1 MEKNTATN
9 TNIQKVEKRTGRKR
23 RNGERRNGGRKSG
36 LMERQSG
43 NGWFFIAPWLI
54 GFVYFFAVPLVKSL
68 YYTFTKITI
77 TNDGLE
83 FQWVGS
89 ENYLTAFTVDPD
101 FVRAIFSSI
110 GSIIYQVPII
120 VFFSLFIALILKQ
133 DFHGKTL
140 MRSIFFLPVIISSG
154 VVITILKENVF
165 ATGAGQTSSLFQTG
179 VITELLVK
187 SGMGM
192 PLVKMITTTVGQ
204 IFDLTWRS
212 GVQILLLLSALHNI
226 PDSMYEAARMEG
238 ATEWET
244 FWKITFVLISPTLI
258 MTIIYSIIDYFT
270 DYSNK
275 VMRMIVTYVNQGR
288 YEYSTTISI
297 IYFAVVLLLILF
309 ADKVLSKRAY
319 SAVN

>member
-1 MEKNTATN
+1 MQQEGSVMEKNKIINKKNNAVHYSG
-9 TNIQKVEKRTGRKR
+9 KKKEKK
-23 RNGERRNGGRKSG
+23 RKSG
-36 LMERQSG
+36 LMERQSR
-43 NGWFFIAPWLI
+43 NGWFFIAPWLV
-54 GFVYFFAVPLVKSL
+54 GFVYFFAIPLLKSL
-68 YYTFTKITI
+68 YYTFTKISI
-77 TNDGLE
+77 TNDGLQ
-83 FQWVGS
+83 FQFAGLQ
-89 ENYLTAFTVDPD
+89 NYLTAFTVDPD
-101 FVRAIFSSI
+101 FIRAIAASI
-110 GSIIYQVPII
+110 GNIIYQVPII
-120 VFFSLFIALILKQ
+120 VFFSLFIAMILKQ

-165 ATGAGQTSSLFQTG
+165 AGSAGQSVTLFQTG

-192 PLVKMITTTVGQ
+192 PIVKMITTTVGAV
-204 IFDLTWRS
+204 FDLTWRS
-212 GVQILLLLSALHNI
+212 GVQILLLLSALHTI

-244 FWKITFVLISPTLI
+244 FWKITFVLISPTLV

-275 VMRMIVTYVNQGR
+275 VMRMIVTYVNQGK

-297 IYFAVVLLLILF
+297 IYFAIVLLLILF
-309 ADKVLSKRAY
+309 VDKVLSKRAY

>member
-1 MEKNTATN
+1 MQQEGNIMEKNKISNKNDSVQHTG
-9 TNIQKVEKRTGRKR
+9 EKKTKTR
-23 RNGERRNGGRKSG
+23 RCG
-36 LMERQSG
+36 LMERQSR
-43 NGWFFIAPWLI
+43 NGWFFIAPWLL
-54 GFVYFFAVPLVKSL
+54 GFFYFFAIPLLKSL
-68 YYTFTKITI
+68 YYTFTKISI
-77 TNDGLE
+77 TNDGLQ
-83 FQWVGS
+83 FQFAGLQ
-89 ENYLTAFTVDPD
+89 NYLTAFTVDPD
-101 FVRAIFSSI
+101 FIRAIAASI

-120 VFFSLFIALILKQ
+120 VFFSLFIALILRQ
-133 DFHGKTL
+133 SFHGKTL

-165 ATGAGQTSSLFQTG
+165 AGSAGQSVTLFQTG

-192 PLVKMITTTVGQ
+192 PVVKMITTTVGAV
-204 IFDLTWRS
+204 FDLTWRS
-212 GVQILLLLSALHNI
+212 GVQILLLLSALHTI
-226 PDSMYEAARMEG
+226 PDSMYEAARIEG

-244 FWKITFVLISPTLI
+244 FWKITFVLISPTLV

-275 VMRMIVTYVNQGR
+275 VMRMIVTYVNQGK

-297 IYFAVVLLLILF
+297 IYFVVVLLLILF
-309 ADKVLSKRAY
+309 VDKVLSKRAY

>member
-1 MEKNTATN
+1 MEKNKISN
-9 TNIQKVEKRTGRKR
+9 KNISVQYPGKKKEKTR
-23 RNGERRNGGRKSG
+23 RSG
-36 LMERQSG
+36 LMERQSR
-43 NGWFFIAPWLI
+43 NGWFFIAPWLV
-54 GFVYFFAVPLVKSL
+54 GFVYFFAIPLLKSL
-68 YYTFTKITI
+68 YYTFTKISI
-77 TNDGLE
+77 TNDGLQ
-83 FQWVGS
+83 FQFTGLQ
-89 ENYLTAFTVDPD
+89 NYLTAFTVDPD
-101 FVRAIFSSI
+101 FMRAITASI

-120 VFFSLFIALILKQ
+120 VFFSLFIAMILKQ

-165 ATGAGQTSSLFQTG
+165 AGSAGQSVTLFQTG

-192 PLVKMITTTVGQ
+192 PVVKMITTTVGAV
-204 IFDLTWRS
+204 FDLTWRS
-212 GVQILLLLSALHNI
+212 GVQILLLLSALHTI

-244 FWKITFVLISPTLI
+244 FWKITFVLISPTLV

-275 VMRMIVTYVNQGR
+275 VMRMIVTYVNQGK

-297 IYFAVVLLLILF
+297 IYFVIVLLLILF
-309 ADKVLSKRAY
+309 VDKVLSKRAY